1 MTNENKKLR
10 ASVLQACRGLAAY
23 GLGSGI
29 GGHVSARLPGEPYF
43 YMNVFE
49 RTFEEMHM
57 EDIILIDFDGRPVNS
72 ARKPSQGIDFHYGIY
87 KQWPDVQAIVHS
99 HGFWITAQAAYA
111 RPPRIFQNVSAV
123 FYERTAISPND
134 DFDSIAASMSEQD
147 IAVVIP
153 WHGAIT
159 VGKTIGEAVSRHVVF
174 DYTSRMDVTLPP
186 HTPTMPHTQCAHF
199 RELVEKAGYYEETWK
214 LVQRKADAA
223 YDGHRTIPMFV

>member
-1 MTNENKKLR
+1 MINENQKLR
-10 ASVLQACRGLAAY
+10 AQVLQACRGLAAY

-29 GGHVSARLPGEPYF
+29 GGHVSARCSGEPYF

-49 RTFEEMHM
+49 RTFEELQI
-57 EDIILIDFDGRPVNS
+57 EDVILIDFDGKPVNS
-72 ARKPSQGIDFHYGIY
+72 TRKPSQGIDFHYGIY
-87 KQWPDVQAIVHS
+87 NQWPDVQAIVHS

-111 RPPRIFQNVSAV
+111 RPPRIFQNVSAA

-134 DFDSIAASMSEQD
+134 DFNSIAASMSKQD

-159 VGKTIGEAVSRHVVF
+159 VGNNIGQAVSRHVVF

-186 HTPTMPHTQCAHF
+186 HTPTMPHEQCAHF
-199 RELVEKAGYYEETWK
+199 RELVEKAGYFDETWK
-214 LVQRKADAA
+214 LVQRKAEAS
-223 YDGHRTIPMFV
+223 YDGQRVIPVVF